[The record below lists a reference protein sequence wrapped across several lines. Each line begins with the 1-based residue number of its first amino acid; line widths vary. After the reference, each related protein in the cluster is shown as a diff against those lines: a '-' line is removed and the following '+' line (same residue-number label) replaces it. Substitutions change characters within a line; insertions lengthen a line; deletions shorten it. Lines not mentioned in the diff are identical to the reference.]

1 MAQQKDLYEILG
13 VLKNAGE
20 EEIKSAFRT
29 LAKKYHPDIY
39 QGDKKEAEE
48 KFKEIG
54 MAYKILSD
62 PETRKRYDQYGMA
75 GVKGTPGQ
83 GGPGGFGGFSADF
96 DMGDIFGDLFGDFF
110 GFEGGRGR
118 GRGRSGRMDGSDI
131 QHAVTLDFMEAA
143 LGKKVSVEI
152 SRKEPCDTCKGSGI
166 KPGTSKKTCNTCGG
180 QGRVRQT
187 QGFFSMVTTCPNCRG
202 EGEVAEAL
210 CPECNGKKLKP
221 KTRKIEVSIPAGI
234 TDNAALKLS
243 GEGNSGLN
251 GGYSGDLYLI
261 MHVKEHEFFRRE
273 DNDIILE
280 LPVTVIQ
287 AVLGD
292 EIEVPCVTG
301 SEKIKL
307 HAGTQNNEVITIK
320 GRGLPSMDKR
330 YRGDM
335 QVVIKVEIPK
345 GLNSKLKD
353 LYKSVKLSESF
364 DNYPET
370 KSMSRKIKKYLGK
383 QEE

>member
-1 MAQQKDLYEILG
+1 MSEQKDLYEILG
-13 VLKNAGE
+13 VSRNAGE

-62 PETRKRYDQYGMA
+62 PETRRRYDQFGMA
-75 GVKGTPGQ
+75 GIKGGGSQ
-83 GGPGGFGGFSADF
+83 GYGGFGGFTADF

-110 GFEGGRGR
+110 GFETGRSRGR
-118 GRGRSGRMDGSDI
+118 GKSGRMDGSDI
-131 QHAVTLDFMEAA
+131 QHVVTLDFMEAA
-143 LGKKVSVEI
+143 LGKKISVEI
-152 SRKEPCDTCKGSGI
+152 SRKEPCDTCKGSGV
-166 KPGTSKKTCNTCGG
+166 KPGTSKKTCQTCGG

-210 CPECNGKKLKP
+210 CPECGGKRLKP
-221 KTRKIEVSIPAGI
+221 KSRKIEVNIPAGI

-261 MHVKEHEFFRRE
+261 VHVKEHELFRRE
-273 DNDIILE
+273 ENDIVIE
-280 LPVTVIQ
+280 IPVTVTQ

-292 EIEVPCVTG
+292 EIEIPTVNGT
-301 SEKIKL
+301 EKIKI

-320 GRGLPSMDKR
+320 GKGLPSMDKR
-330 YRGDM
+330 GRGDM
-335 QVVIKVEIPK
+335 HVVINVEIPTAV
-345 GLNSKLKD
+345 NSKLKD
-353 LYKSVKLSESF
+353 LYKSVKLAETQ
-364 DNYPET
+364 DNYPKT
-370 KSMSRKIKKYLGK
+370 KSMNRKIKKYLGK